1 MASKPGSEPSAS
13 RCFDQGSVLRFG
25 KGSAIIALKFDAH
38 RKIVEPGS
46 PYAQRRVPPAGA
58 TGMPG
63 TLVGID
69 ELNAL
74 AVATDQQMGRYPQ
87 VGDLGK
93 ERVSVRGQSIGE

>member
-1 MASKPGSEPSAS
+1 
-13 RCFDQGSVLRFG
+13 
-25 KGSAIIALKFDAH
+25 
-38 RKIVEPGS
+38 
-46 PYAQRRVPPAGA
+46 
-58 TGMPG
+58 MPG